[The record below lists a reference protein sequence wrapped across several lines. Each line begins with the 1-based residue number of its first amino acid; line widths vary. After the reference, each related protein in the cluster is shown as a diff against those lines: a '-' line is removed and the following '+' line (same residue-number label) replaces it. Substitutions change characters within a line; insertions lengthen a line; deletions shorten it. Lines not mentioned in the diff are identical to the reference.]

1 MRLPK
6 EADISIH
13 SSSFGLYLEIPSIEA
28 IFSALRY
35 LRYLCNENAITVS
48 LILYLVAVN
57 GLKADY
63 FPENVCIFINHK
75 T

>member
-28 IFSALRY
+28 TFSAQ
-35 LRYLCNENAITVS
+35 RYLCNENAITVS

-63 FPENVCIFINHK
+63 FPEDVCIFISHK